1 MISLNLTPPQ
11 VADLIKTKLHLITYE
26 APEAQLMYAV
36 WSQALVD
43 AYRAPPI
50 TSGRCELVEALVQS
64 KRRTIEDARE
74 FVRSG
79 PACLEFAGIEPA
91 YAERVIRA
99 VEACLPAERRIFQ

>member
-1 MISLNLTPPQ
+1 MISLDLTPPQ

-26 APEAQLMYAV
+26 AHEAQLMFAM

-50 TSGRCELVEALVQS
+50 TSDEALVQS

-91 YAERVIRA
+91 YAERIIRA
-99 VEACLPAERRIFQ
+99 VEACLPIERRIFQ

>member
-26 APEAQLMYAV
+26 AHEAQLMFAV
-36 WSQALVD
+36 WSWALVD
-43 AYRAPPI
+43 AYRTPPI
-50 TSGRCELVEALVQS
+50 TLDDTLAQS
-64 KRRTIEDARE
+64 KRQTIEDARR

-91 YAERVIRA
+91 YAERIIRA
-99 VEACLPAERRIFQ
+99 VEACLPIERRIFQ